1 MDVYGME
8 IFLIGLVLLLVAA
21 VFSLV
26 AAGTKKDKQ
35 AGIEPTDTGTVT
47 DDLRLMKSCHEL
59 KQLAARAREE
69 IKHG

>member
-1 MDVYGME
+1 ME
-8 IFLIGLVLLLVAA
+8 VFLVVLFLLLGAA

-26 AAGTKKDKQ
+26 AAGTQKDKQ

-69 IKHG
+69 INNG